1 SGSRRKKR
9 LLSDLK
15 NSPTAIFGIVVI
27 LLVSLAAV
35 LAPVLTTYN
44 PVSTDLTARLRP
56 PVPLEGSTFAH
67 MLGTDALGR
76 DILTRLLYGARVSLL
91 VGIVSVLISGAIG
104 VSLGLMTGY
113 FGGWFDDIVM
123 RLADIQLAFPFILLM
138 MAVLAVIGPGLR
150 NLILVLGV
158 TGWVTYAR
166 LARGQVLSLR
176 EKEFVEAARSI
187 GAGNL
192 RIIFKHILPNT
203 LGPII
208 VIASFAVA
216 STIISEATLSF
227 LGLGVKPTT
236 PTWGM
241 MLSEGREYVRQ
252 AWWLT
257 TLPGLAIAITVL
269 GINLLGVISRTEHL
283 VVVDTMRN
291 HGKPGDLYR
300 LQGDAI
306 PDRIRA
312 KNSLHQ
318 VDFLEALTLC
328 QALDKVPE
336 TVIIGVE
343 PEDIQTLSLVLT
355 PPVQA
360 QVEPVIQMVLREL
373 ERLGASYRRKEASDH
388 VPRDSVENNPD

>member
-1 SGSRRKKR
+1 MATTTTPKAAPASMALSGAQRRRAR

-15 NSPTAIFGIVVI
+15 NSPTAIFGIAVI
-27 LLVSLAAV
+27 ILVALAAI
-35 LAPVLTTYN
+35 LAPVLTPYD
-44 PVSTDLTARLRP
+44 PVSTDLLTRLKP
-56 PVPLEGSTFAH
+56 PVPLKGSDPAH
-67 MLGTDALGR
+67 LLGTDALGR
-76 DILTRLLYGARVSLL
+76 DILTRLVYGARVSLL
-91 VGIVSVLISGAIG
+91 VGIVSVMISGAIG

-138 MAVLAVIGPGLR
+138 MAVMAVIGPGLR
-150 NLILVLGV
+150 NLIMVLGV

-176 EKEFVEAARSI
+176 EKEFIEAARSI
-187 GAGNL
+187 GAGHM
-192 RIIFKHILPNT
+192 RIIFRHILPNA

-257 TLPGLAIAITVL
+257 TLPGLCIAITVL
-269 GINLLGVISRTEHL
+269 GINLLGDWLRDVLDPRTL
-283 VVVDTMRN
+283 
-291 HGKPGDLYR
+291 
-300 LQGDAI
+300 
-306 PDRIRA
+306 
-312 KNSLHQ
+312 
-318 VDFLEALTLC
+318 LE
-328 QALDKVPE
+328 K
-336 TVIIGVE
+336 
-343 PEDIQTLSLVLT
+343 
-355 PPVQA
+355 
-360 QVEPVIQMVLREL
+360 
-373 ERLGASYRRKEASDH
+373 K
-388 VPRDSVENNPD
+388 